1 MKFYQAHNEKFST
14 SSASPL
20 DDDANGFGLSLS
32 GNCNL
37 PAKYLEIFEKQ
48 CRDNIRLLSHA
59 DISFAA
65 LKSISSSQGFKASP
79 PGGAAFETLHQPTK
93 GAYNTE
99 KQLGFGS
106 REPCILKISYLG
118 NVCNITKHLYK

>member
-1 MKFYQAHNEKFST
+1 MFHSNLVKLAIKRKKNYKTRMTRLAPLPVQKKWVGKCKQNEIRCEVHFLCILK
-14 SSASPL
+14 P
-20 DDDANGFGLSLS
+20 D
-32 GNCNL
+32 
-37 PAKYLEIFEKQ
+37 YYVIF
-48 CRDNIRLLSHA
+48 I
-59 DISFAA
+59 